1 MTKFDRKIRKFEK
14 SEKEPLM
21 DSNRLERKK
30 RIERNRKRRLYR
42 NVNNLMYAG
51 IFVMAAIITIAA
63 AVSRNNKIEYVDT
76 AQMASTESIRV
87 NNSNTDK
94 VAAKAE
100 KTTKKSKKKVVTTE
114 EAVESTTS
122 VEAETTTEPETTT
135 TGENNLELGGRIK
148 ITADT
153 LYVREEASAD
163 SSVLGMAS
171 TGDEFY
177 VLGKEGDWVLVNY
190 QCNDGYIKAEFA
202 ESAD

>member
-1 MTKFDRKIRKFEK
+1 
-14 SEKEPLM
+14 M

-100 KTTKKSKKKVVTTE
+100 ETTKKSKKKVVTTE

-122 VEAETTTEPETTT
+122 VEAETTTL
-135 TGENNLELGGRIK
+135 N
-148 ITADT
+148 
-153 LYVREEASAD
+153 
-163 SSVLGMAS
+163 
-171 TGDEFY
+171 
-177 VLGKEGDWVLVNY
+177 
-190 QCNDGYIKAEFA
+190 
-202 ESAD
+202 

>member
-1 MTKFDRKIRKFEK
+1 MTGKFEK

-100 KTTKKSKKKVVTTE
+100 ETTKKSKKKVVTTE
-114 EAVESTTS
+114 EAVESTT
-122 VEAETTTEPETTT
+122 TEPETTT
-135 TGENNLELGGRIK
+135 TRENNLELGGRIK

-190 QCNDGYIKAEFA
+190 QGNDGYIKAEFA

>member
-1 MTKFDRKIRKFEK
+1 MTGKFEK

-21 DSNRLERKK
+21 DSNRLE

-100 KTTKKSKKKVVTTE
+100 ETTKKSKKKVVTTE
-114 EAVESTTS
+114 EAVESTTA
-122 VEAETTTEPETTT
+122 EAETTTEPETTT
-135 TGENNLELGGRIK
+135 TRENNLELGGRIK

-190 QCNDGYIKAEFA
+190 QGNDGYIKAEFA

>member
-1 MTKFDRKIRKFEK
+1 LTGKFEK

-100 KTTKKSKKKVVTTE
+100 ETTKKSKKKVVTTE

-122 VEAETTTEPETTT
+122 AESETTTEPETTT

-163 SSVLGMAS
+163 GSVLGMAS

-190 QCNDGYIKAEFA
+190 QGNDGYIKAEFA
-202 ESAD
+202 QSAD

>member
-1 MTKFDRKIRKFEK
+1 MTGKFEK

-76 AQMASTESIRV
+76 AQMASIRV

-100 KTTKKSKKKVVTTE
+100 ETTKKSKKKVVTTE

-122 VEAETTTEPETTT
+122 AEAETTEPETTT

-190 QCNDGYIKAEFA
+190 QGNDGYIKAEFA
-202 ESAD
+202 QSAD

>member
-1 MTKFDRKIRKFEK
+1 
-14 SEKEPLM
+14 M

-100 KTTKKSKKKVVTTE
+100 ETTKKSKKKVVTTE
-114 EAVESTTS
+114 EAVE
-122 VEAETTTEPETTT
+122 TTTEPETTT
-135 TGENNLELGGRIK
+135 TRENNLELGGRIK

-153 LYVREEASAD
+153 LYVREEASAN

-190 QCNDGYIKAEFA
+190 QGNDGYIKAEFA

>member
-1 MTKFDRKIRKFEK
+1 MTGKFEK

-100 KTTKKSKKKVVTTE
+100 ETTKKSKKKVVTTE
-114 EAVESTTS
+114 EAVESTTA
-122 VEAETTTEPETTT
+122 EAETTTEPETTT
-135 TGENNLELGGRIK
+135 TRENNLELGGRIK

-190 QCNDGYIKAEFA
+190 QGNEGYIKAEFA

>member
-1 MTKFDRKIRKFEK
+1 
-14 SEKEPLM
+14 
-21 DSNRLERKK
+21 
-30 RIERNRKRRLYR
+30 
-42 NVNNLMYAG
+42 
-51 IFVMAAIITIAA
+51 
-63 AVSRNNKIEYVDT
+63 
-76 AQMASTESIRV
+76 MASTESIRV
-87 NNSNTDK
+87 NKSNTDK

-100 KTTKKSKKKVVTTE
+100 ETTKKSKKKVVTTE

-122 VEAETTTEPETTT
+122 AEAETTTEPETTT

-163 SSVLGMAS
+163 CAVLGMAS

-177 VLGKEGDWVLVNY
+177 VLVKEGDWVLVNY
-190 QCNDGYIKAEFA
+190 QGNDGYIKAEFA

>member
-1 MTKFDRKIRKFEK
+1 
-14 SEKEPLM
+14 M

-42 NVNNLMYAG
+42 SVNNLMYAG

-94 VAAKAE
+94 VAAKAGE
-100 KTTKKSKKKVVTTE
+100 TTKKSKKKVVTTE

-190 QCNDGYIKAEFA
+190 QGNDGYIKAEFA

>member
-1 MTKFDRKIRKFEK
+1 MTGKFEK

-42 NVNNLMYAG
+42 NNNLMYAG

-100 KTTKKSKKKVVTTE
+100 ETTKKSKKKVVTTE

-153 LYVREEASAD
+153 LYVREE

-190 QCNDGYIKAEFA
+190 QGNDGYIKAEFA
-202 ESAD
+202 QSAD

>member
-1 MTKFDRKIRKFEK
+1 
-14 SEKEPLM
+14 M

-94 VAAKAE
+94 VAAK
-100 KTTKKSKKKVVTTE
+100 KSKKKVVTTE
-114 EAVESTTS
+114 EAVESTTA
-122 VEAETTTEPETTT
+122 EAETTTEPETTT
-135 TGENNLELGGRIK
+135 TRENNLELGGRIK

-153 LYVREEASAD
+153 LYVREEASAN

-190 QCNDGYIKAEFA
+190 QGNDGYIKAEFA

>member
-1 MTKFDRKIRKFEK
+1 MTGKFEK

-100 KTTKKSKKKVVTTE
+100 ETTKKSKKKVVTTE

-122 VEAETTTEPETTT
+122 VEAETTTE
-135 TGENNLELGGRIK
+135 ENNLELGGRIK

-190 QCNDGYIKAEFA
+190 QGNDGYIKAEFA
-202 ESAD
+202 QSAD

>member
-1 MTKFDRKIRKFEK
+1 MTGKFEK

-100 KTTKKSKKKVVTTE
+100 ETTKKSKKKVVTTE

-122 VEAETTTEPETTT
+122 VEAETTT

-190 QCNDGYIKAEFA
+190 QGNDGYIKAEFA
-202 ESAD
+202 QSAD

>member
-1 MTKFDRKIRKFEK
+1 MTGKFEK

-100 KTTKKSKKKVVTTE
+100 ETTKKSKKKRQLRVQQPKLRQQQ
-114 EAVESTTS
+114 SLK
-122 VEAETTTEPETTT
+122 PLQQ
-135 TGENNLELGGRIK
+135 GK
-148 ITADT
+148 IT
-153 LYVREEASAD
+153 L
-163 SSVLGMAS
+163 
-171 TGDEFY
+171 
-177 VLGKEGDWVLVNY
+177 N
-190 QCNDGYIKAEFA
+190 
-202 ESAD
+202 

>member
-1 MTKFDRKIRKFEK
+1 
-14 SEKEPLM
+14 M

-100 KTTKKSKKKVVTTE
+100 ETTKKSKKKVVTTE
-114 EAVESTTS
+114 EAVESTTA
-122 VEAETTTEPETTT
+122 EAETTTR
-135 TGENNLELGGRIK
+135 ENNLELGGRIK

-190 QCNDGYIKAEFA
+190 QGNDGYIKAEFA

>member
-1 MTKFDRKIRKFEK
+1 MTGKFEK

-100 KTTKKSKKKVVTTE
+100 ETTKKSKKKVV
-114 EAVESTTS
+114 TTS

-190 QCNDGYIKAEFA
+190 QGNDGYIKAEFA

>member
-1 MTKFDRKIRKFEK
+1 MTGKFEK

-100 KTTKKSKKKVVTTE
+100 ETTKKSKKKVVTTE

-122 VEAETTTEPETTT
+122 AEAETTTEPETTT

-190 QCNDGYIKAEFA
+190 QGNDGYIKAEFA
-202 ESAD
+202 QSAD

>member
-1 MTKFDRKIRKFEK
+1 
-14 SEKEPLM
+14 
-21 DSNRLERKK
+21 
-30 RIERNRKRRLYR
+30 
-42 NVNNLMYAG
+42 MYAG

-100 KTTKKSKKKVVTTE
+100 ETTKKSKKKVVTTE

-122 VEAETTTEPETTT
+122 AEAETTTEPETTT
-135 TGENNLELGGRIK
+135 TRENNLELGGRIK

-190 QCNDGYIKAEFA
+190 QGNDGYIKAEFA

>member
-1 MTKFDRKIRKFEK
+1 MTGKFEK

-100 KTTKKSKKKVVTTE
+100 ETTKKSKKKVVTTE
-114 EAVESTTS
+114 EAVESTT
-122 VEAETTTEPETTT
+122 EPETTT
-135 TGENNLELGGRIK
+135 TRENNLELGGRIK

-190 QCNDGYIKAEFA
+190 QGNDGYIKAEFA

>member
-1 MTKFDRKIRKFEK
+1 MTGKFEK

-76 AQMASTESIRV
+76 AQMASTE
-87 NNSNTDK
+87 
-94 VAAKAE
+94 
-100 KTTKKSKKKVVTTE
+100 KKVVTTE
-114 EAVESTTS
+114 EAVESTTA
-122 VEAETTTEPETTT
+122 EAETTTEPETTT
-135 TGENNLELGGRIK
+135 TRENNLELGGRIK

-190 QCNDGYIKAEFA
+190 QGNIKAEFA

>member
-1 MTKFDRKIRKFEK
+1 MTGKFEK

-87 NNSNTDK
+87 NNSNTTRLQLRLRK
-94 VAAKAE
+94 Q
-100 KTTKKSKKKVVTTE
+100 
-114 EAVESTTS
+114 
-122 VEAETTTEPETTT
+122 PR
-135 TGENNLELGGRIK
+135 NQR
-148 ITADT
+148 
-153 LYVREEASAD
+153 RR
-163 SSVLGMAS
+163 
-171 TGDEFY
+171 
-177 VLGKEGDWVLVNY
+177 
-190 QCNDGYIKAEFA
+190 
-202 ESAD
+202 

>member
-1 MTKFDRKIRKFEK
+1 MTGKFEK

-100 KTTKKSKKKVVTTE
+100 ETTKKSKKKVVTTE
-114 EAVESTTS
+114 EAVE
-122 VEAETTTEPETTT
+122 TTTR
-135 TGENNLELGGRIK
+135 ENNLELGGRIK

-190 QCNDGYIKAEFA
+190 QGNDGYIKAEFA

>member
-1 MTKFDRKIRKFEK
+1 MTGKFEK
-14 SEKEPLM
+14 SEN
-21 DSNRLERKK
+21 SNRLERKK

-100 KTTKKSKKKVVTTE
+100 ETTKKSKKKVVTTE
-114 EAVESTTS
+114 EAVESTTA
-122 VEAETTTEPETTT
+122 EAETTTEPETTT
-135 TGENNLELGGRIK
+135 TRENNLELGGRIK

-190 QCNDGYIKAEFA
+190 QGNDGYIKAEFA

>member
-1 MTKFDRKIRKFEK
+1 
-14 SEKEPLM
+14 M

-100 KTTKKSKKKVVTTE
+100 ETTKKSKKKVVT
-114 EAVESTTS
+114 
-122 VEAETTTEPETTT
+122 
-135 TGENNLELGGRIK
+135 GNLLHTHDVVNI
-148 ITADT
+148 ADIN
-153 LYVREEASAD
+153 
-163 SSVLGMAS
+163 SVLLAS
-171 TGDEFY
+171 DHYDNILF
-177 VLGKEGDWVLVNY
+177 
-190 QCNDGYIKAEFA
+190 
-202 ESAD
+202 

>member
-1 MTKFDRKIRKFEK
+1 
-14 SEKEPLM
+14 
-21 DSNRLERKK
+21 
-30 RIERNRKRRLYR
+30 
-42 NVNNLMYAG
+42 
-51 IFVMAAIITIAA
+51 
-63 AVSRNNKIEYVDT
+63 
-76 AQMASTESIRV
+76 MASTESIRV

-100 KTTKKSKKKVVTTE
+100 ETTKKSKKKVVTTE

-163 SSVLGMAS
+163 SSVLGMHQQAMSS
-171 TGDEFY
+171 TFLEKKGTGF
-177 VLGKEGDWVLVNY
+177 
-190 QCNDGYIKAEFA
+190 
-202 ESAD
+202 